1 MFEKI
6 ISFFI
11 SIIIAFCNFFG
22 ISNPFE
28 EVLEFRE
35 ISYGEHQRHTLNLSL
50 PTEKRENGLVLLIH
64 GGAWIGGDKAEFDSR
79 LAEISQNMGYAC
91 AAVNYRY
98 IDENTDLLDI
108 MDDIQSAVAV
118 IKNIAAKYGINL
130 NKMLLSGG
138 SAGGHLSMLY
148 AYSRDDVSAIKPA
161 AVVSYC
167 GPTDLSD
174 DAYYFDNG
182 IGDREYVAQIL
193 SWACG
198 FKHSFATR
206 NEAKDA
212 LWTVSPLKYVDENTV
227 PTVINHG
234 MVDNIVPFSNATA
247 LDAKMT
253 ELGIEHVFNKYPN
266 SGHGLNNDTDN
277 QNYAE
282 QLFKEYIVTYLR

>member
-11 SIIIAFCNFFG
+11 SLIIAFCNFFG
-22 ISNPFE
+22 FSNPFA

-35 ISYGEHQRHTLNLSL
+35 VSYGEHQRHTFNLSL
-50 PTEKRENGLVLLIH
+50 PTEKCENGLVLLIH
-64 GGAWIGGDKAEFDSR
+64 GGAWIGGDKAEFDNR
-79 LAEISQNMGYAC
+79 LKEVSEEMGYAC
-91 AAVNYRY
+91 ASVNYRY
-98 IDENTDLLDI
+98 IDDNTNLLDI
-108 MDDIQSAVAV
+108 MDDIQSAVKEISILAE
-118 IKNIAAKYGINL
+118 KNGVKL

-138 SAGGHLSMLY
+138 SAGGHLSLLY
-148 AYSRDDVSAIKPA
+148 AYSRYKVSAIKPA

-182 IGDREYVAQIL
+182 IGDKETVAQIL

-198 FKHSFATR
+198 YKHTFDTR
-206 NEAKDA
+206 NVAKDA
-212 LWTVSPLKYVDENTV
+212 LWNVSPLKYVDANTV

-247 LDAKMT
+247 LDTKLT
-253 ELGIEHVFNKYPN
+253 ELGIEHIFNAYPN
-266 SGHGLNNDTDN
+266 SGHGLDNDALN
-277 QNYAE
+277 MEYAE
-282 QLFKEYIVTYLR
+282 TLFKEYIVTYL